1 MSEYQLEL
9 KQIVDYPRCRIY
21 RQFIGLLMKDK
32 NIRVGGTSR
41 LYHFTVLSCFANFRT
56 SYKRIDGISYTI
68 YPGEWLCRVSE
79 LTEWFR
85 TRFQHQALAIL
96 RELQDRHL
104 NTYTLLGRGKLV
116 KFKIK
121 GWCKYNRV
129 LEYNAPCQKDTG
141 FFFLPIS
148 VANEL
153 VSAGRC
159 SEMDAMPKKK
169 EEPEVTAAVETTES
183 TAEVTDIEPVPVE
196 PAAEVPAEPIKPAVE
211 EPPKPKRTRKKK
223 TDAVDEEAL
232 PEPQPAA
239 PKETAAKK
247 KEAAAADR
255 QNKPKTDPIL
265 TLEVGGEVT
274 TETHEMDAAW
284 HEILTSNRSHR
295 ILTGMLGGVEE
306 TEAGKTLAV
315 VDYKGFRVV
324 IPLKEML
331 VKLEKNLKGTE
342 YTEMIRRQ
350 NKLLSNMLG
359 CEIDFIVKGVDQK
372 TRTVVASRK
381 EAMLKKRQVFYMNQD
396 ASGAYRIY
404 EGRTVQARVIAVA
417 EKAVR
422 IEAFGVECSI
432 MARDL
437 SWDWIGD
444 ANDRFSVGDQILVRI
459 LEVNRDSLEE
469 LSIRADV
476 KSVSENTNRTY
487 LKQCRVQSKYAGKVT
502 DVHKGV
508 VYVRLNNGAN
518 AIAHT
523 CLDRRTPGKKDDVS
537 FAVTHIDEDRS
548 VAVGIITRIIKQ
560 HL

>member
-1 MSEYQLEL
+1 
-9 KQIVDYPRCRIY
+9 
-21 RQFIGLLMKDK
+21 
-32 NIRVGGTSR
+32 
-41 LYHFTVLSCFANFRT
+41 
-56 SYKRIDGISYTI
+56 
-68 YPGEWLCRVSE
+68 
-79 LTEWFR
+79 
-85 TRFQHQALAIL
+85 
-96 RELQDRHL
+96 
-104 NTYTLLGRGKLV
+104 
-116 KFKIK
+116 
-121 GWCKYNRV
+121 
-129 LEYNAPCQKDTG
+129 
-141 FFFLPIS
+141 
-148 VANEL
+148 
-153 VSAGRC
+153 
-159 SEMDAMPKKK
+159 
-169 EEPEVTAAVETTES
+169 
-183 TAEVTDIEPVPVE
+183 
-196 PAAEVPAEPIKPAVE
+196 
-211 EPPKPKRTRKKK
+211 
-223 TDAVDEEAL
+223 
-232 PEPQPAA
+232 
-239 PKETAAKK
+239 
-247 KEAAAADR
+247 
-255 QNKPKTDPIL
+255 
-265 TLEVGGEVT
+265 
-274 TETHEMDAAW
+274 
-284 HEILTSNRSHR
+284 
-295 ILTGMLGGVEE
+295 
-306 TEAGKTLAV
+306 
-315 VDYKGFRVV
+315 
-324 IPLKEML
+324 
-331 VKLEKNLKGTE
+331 
-342 YTEMIRRQ
+342 MIRRQ

-396 ASGAYRIY
+396 ATGAYRIY

-537 FAVTHIDEDRS
+537 FAVTHIDEDRG